1 MKNYIIIG
9 GNRGIGEVIVSSLL
23 EQEANV
29 HHFSRFSTEE
39 PKDLGSLYHPTKFD
53 ATKDE
58 FDFDLPDQIDGY
70 VYLPGS
76 INLRPFERYSMD
88 EFMDD
93 LNINLLGN
101 IKILQKLM
109 PKLKKTA
116 NSSCVFFSTVAVGQG
131 LPFHASISS
140 AKGAIEGLTKTLA
153 AEYAPKVRFN
163 CIAPGLTETA
173 LSEKITSNPKMKE
186 ASEKKHPMMR
196 IGRPEDIAEMALF
209 LLSEKSSWMTGQIL
223 SIDGGM
229 SSIKK

>member
-1 MKNYIIIG
+1 MKNFVIIG
-9 GNRGIGEVIVSSLL
+9 GNRGIGERIVSGLL
-23 EQEANV
+23 QKEHSV
-29 HHFSRFSTEE
+29 YHFSRFSTEE

-58 FDFDLPDQIDGY
+58 FNEVLPESIDGY

-76 INLRPFERYSMD
+76 INLRPFERYSME
-88 EFMDD
+88 EFMADI
-93 LNINLLGN
+93 NINLLGN
-101 IKILQKLM
+101 VKILQKLM
-109 PKLKKTA
+109 PSLKKNGA
-116 NSSCVFFSTVAVGQG
+116 ASCVFFSTVAVGQG
-131 LPFHASISS
+131 LPFHASIAS

-153 AEYAPKVRFN
+153 AEYAPKVRVN
-163 CIAPGLTETA
+163 CIAPGLTETT

-196 IGRPEDIAEMALF
+196 IGKPEDIAEMALF
-209 LLSEKSSWMTGQIL
+209 LLEEKSSWMTGQIL